1 MNDGEMVCQACGF
14 EDLEKVLDLGF
25 QPLCNEFRPAT
36 QASGPQIFYP
46 LSLCH
51 CPKCA
56 LVQLDY
62 IIPTGIAFGEQYTY
76 LTGTSRSLVEYF
88 SKLAGELVDR
98 FGLQPGDVVLEIGSN
113 DGTFLAAFKSL
124 GMVVLGVEGAEQP
137 AAIAK
142 ERGVPTIGRFFGTGS
157 VNAVREQLPPG
168 KGVRLVLGMNV
179 LAHTDNISEF
189 LPLVVELMEEDSV
202 FVSQSHW
209 LTALIRKFEF
219 DTVYHEHLRYYTLE
233 SLTNLFKQHGLN
245 ILDAEIKDF
254 YGGSVLV
261 YASKGPGATSPG
273 LDKVKEQEKKIDVAQ
288 SLKDMKLVL
297 LENKAQMLNLLV
309 DLKKQG
315 KRVIGVGAPMKAST
329 LLNFYGITPDL
340 VEYLAEVNELKIGTV
355 VPGVRIPVI
364 SEDEVFLD
372 PPDYAILLSWNMA
385 DAIIAK
391 YRESGYKGKFILPV
405 PRVEVI

>member
-1 MNDGEMVCQACGF
+1 MNDGQMVCQACGF
-14 EDLEKVLDLGF
+14 QDLEKVLDLGF

-36 QASGPQIFYP
+36 QASGPQTFYP

-51 CPKCA
+51 CPQCA

-157 VNAVREQLPPG
+157 VDAVREQLPPG
-168 KGVRLVLGMNV
+168 KGVRLLLGMNV

-189 LPLVVELMEEDSV
+189 LPLVVELMEDDSV

-209 LTALIRKFEF
+209 LTA
-219 DTVYHEHLRYYTLE
+219 
-233 SLTNLFKQHGLN
+233 
-245 ILDAEIKDF
+245 
-254 YGGSVLV
+254 
-261 YASKGPGATSPG
+261 
-273 LDKVKEQEKKIDVAQ
+273 
-288 SLKDMKLVL
+288 
-297 LENKAQMLNLLV
+297 
-309 DLKKQG
+309 
-315 KRVIGVGAPMKAST
+315 
-329 LLNFYGITPDL
+329 
-340 VEYLAEVNELKIGTV
+340 
-355 VPGVRIPVI
+355 
-364 SEDEVFLD
+364 
-372 PPDYAILLSWNMA
+372 
-385 DAIIAK
+385 
-391 YRESGYKGKFILPV
+391 
-405 PRVEVI
+405 